1 MSYQIDFIETIAP
14 IVAKYAAQYG
24 YKFISPILAQ
34 ACLESNYGR
43 SGLSQKA
50 HNYFGLKC
58 GSSWKGASINMAT
71 KEEYAPGTLTSIRD
85 NFRKYSSLE
94 EGIKGYFDFIQYPRY
109 ANLKEATSPVDYLT
123 KIKADG
129 YATSSTYV
137 QSNSNLINTYALT
150 EYDGKSE
157 AEIKQM
163 IAGTTK
169 KATNATIVAE
179 VIQLRWGVGQERVKK
194 LQAAGYDATDV
205 QKRVNEVLTLA
216 TAAKECLKSIDKEY
230 WPLIIEQ
237 ARK

>member
-1 MSYQIDFIETIAP
+1 MSYQMEFIEQIAP
-14 IVAKYAAQYG
+14 IVSRYAAQYG

-58 GSSWKGASINMAT
+58 GSSWKGTSINMST
-71 KEEYAPGTLTSIRD
+71 KEEYQPGTLTSIRD

-94 EGIKGYFDFIQYPRY
+94 EGIKGYFEFIQYPRY
-109 ANLKEATSPVDYLT
+109 ANLRDAVSPVDYLT

-129 YATSSTYV
+129 YATSSSYV
-137 QSNSNLINTYALT
+137 QSNMSVINTYALT
-150 EYDGKSE
+150 EYDGLTE
-157 AEIKQM
+157 QQIKDM
-163 IAGTTK
+163 IAGSVK
-169 KATNATIVAE
+169 KVTDATIVAE
-179 VIQLRWGVGQERVKK
+179 VIALRWGVGNERVKK
-194 LQAAGYDATDV
+194 LEAAGYNATDV
-205 QKRVNEVLTLA
+205 QRKVNEVLTLA

>member
-1 MSYQIDFIETIAP
+1 MNYQIEFIEQIAP
-14 IVAKYAAQYG
+14 IVAKYATQYG

-71 KEEYAPGTLTSIRD
+71 KEEYSPGALTSIRD
-85 NFRKYSSLE
+85 NFRKYSSLD

-109 ANLKEATSPVDYLT
+109 ANLRDAVSPVDYLT

-129 YATSSTYV
+129 YATSSSYV
-137 QSNSNLINTYALT
+137 QSNTNLINTYALT

-157 AEIKQM
+157 AEIRQM
-163 IAGTTK
+163 IAGTTRK
-169 KATNATIVAE
+169 ETNATIVAE
-179 VIQLRWGVGQERVKK
+179 VIDLRWGVGQERVKK

-216 TAAKECLKSIDKEY
+216 QAAKECLKSIDKQY
-230 WPLIIEQ
+230 WSLIVEQ